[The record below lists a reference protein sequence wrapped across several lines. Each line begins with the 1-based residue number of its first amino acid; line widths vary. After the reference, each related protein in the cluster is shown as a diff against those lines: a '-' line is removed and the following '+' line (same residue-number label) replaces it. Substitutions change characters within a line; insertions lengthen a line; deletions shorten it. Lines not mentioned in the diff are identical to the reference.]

1 MEAMGMPDT
10 PASPNRSN
18 HAQDVTVP
26 LRCPLCQGK
35 ISITYETGH
44 GSDIRARFSCPH
56 CRQRVQI
63 DLPGLLVPPVQI
75 RRE

>member
-1 MEAMGMPDT
+1 MTT
-10 PASPNRSN
+10 PPTSPNKTDN
-18 HAQDVTVP
+18 GHDVTVP

-35 ISITYETGH
+35 IWITYETGH
-44 GSDIRARFSCPH
+44 GSDIQARYSCPH

-63 DLPGLLVPPVQI
+63 ELPGLLVPPVQI